1 MPQKIATHKIVLGII
16 TIVLIGLLA
25 YGGIVLYFTVKATA
39 TLSDTTIT
47 TSDISPYLSGIVEIT
62 CQNIDGTYS
71 GSGSLWNLPNLGYTV
86 LTNEHVLEDN
96 HLTTKDNQGVPTG
109 LEDQLTIKNACSVS
123 LDGDQSDDYYLPIG
137 SKYQWNKEADEADL
151 PIQFNTGG
159 YAPSSFTPPVRDLNY
174 SISNLRLCPATIPVG
189 APVAVIGF
197 PDYAIASTTTYADG
211 VSSTQE
217 QDYEI
222 TTTGMISGLITNNLD
237 TGAAL
242 PYPNFFTT
250 AILDAGNSGG
260 IALSKDSNGLCVL
273 GIPTLVIQGEYSSE
287 GVVQNIRNIFS
298 PEGAIR
304 F

>member
-1 MPQKIATHKIVLGII
+1 MLQKIATHKIIFGII
-16 TIVLIGLLA
+16 AVALIGLLA
-25 YGGIVLYFTVKATA
+25 YGGIMLYLTA
-39 TLSDTTIT
+39 RSTAALSDATIT
-47 TSDISPYLSGIVEIT
+47 TSDISSYLSGIVEIT

-71 GSGSLWNLPNLGYTV
+71 GSGSLWNLPKLGYTV

-109 LEDQLTIKNACSVS
+109 SENQLTIKNACSVS
-123 LDGDQSDDYYLPIG
+123 LDGDGSDAYYLPIG

-151 PIQFNTGG
+151 PIRFNTGG
-159 YAPSSFTPPVRDLNY
+159 YTPSPSTPPVSALNY

-197 PDYAIASTTTYADG
+197 PGYADATSTTYTNG

-222 TTTGMISGLITNNLD
+222 TTTGMISGIITNDLD

-242 PYPNFFTT
+242 PYPNFFST
-250 AILDAGNSGG
+250 AIMDAGNSGG

-287 GVVQNIRNIFS
+287 GVIQNIRNIFL
-298 PEGAIR
+298 PEGAVH